1 MYFVY
6 VLRSLSSDRH
16 YVGYTTD
23 LTQRLGQH
31 HAGITK
37 STKNRGPWE
46 LVYKEA
52 FPTRAEAVRRERQL
66 KSGQGREELKRLLA
80 GQEVRGSAG

>member
-6 VLRSLSSDRH
+6 VLRSVTTGHH
-16 YVGYTTD
+16 YIGFATD
-23 LTQRLGQH
+23 VVQRLGQH
-31 HAGITK
+31 NSGITK

-46 LVYKEA
+46 LVHQEEFA
-52 FPTRAEAVRRERQL
+52 TRSAAMRRERYL

-80 GQEVRGSAG
+80 PRRSAG